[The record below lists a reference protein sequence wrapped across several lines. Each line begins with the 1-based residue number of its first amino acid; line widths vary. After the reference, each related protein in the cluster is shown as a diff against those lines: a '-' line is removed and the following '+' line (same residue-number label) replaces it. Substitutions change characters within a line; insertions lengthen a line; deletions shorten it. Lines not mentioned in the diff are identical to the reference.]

1 MARLVGTFL
10 ALSLLMVG
18 IVGTVSYLRARD
30 SLETSVFERLSAAE
44 QLKADSLDRWI
55 DEQRRN
61 VVFVAG
67 LLGGFRS
74 ELGSQPSTAG
84 GVGSAVRDVLA
95 REPGDPRAAAARSDV
110 RSVLDYVVS
119 QTADAQEF
127 LVLDLDGRV
136 VVSTVAAHERRD
148 QASSQYFEHGSSG
161 TYVQPVADSSLTGKP
176 TITIATPLFDSAG
189 QRIGVVA
196 ANLNLERLDRI
207 VLPATGLGRT
217 GESYLVAK
225 DGRFVHTRL
234 RTGEHADRV
243 SSDGIDRAVGGAEGR
258 GLYDSYAGVPVIGVY
273 SWLDEVGA
281 ALVAEQSQEAA
292 FAPARRLALTLAGI
306 GLAVA
311 ALLGLGIYVASRRL
325 ARPILAITDTA
336 AAVAAGDLE
345 REAPVT
351 TRDEVGTLAVAFN
364 SMTARL
370 RETLEGLEQRVA
382 ERTEDLRIQNAEL
395 GALHETTLGV
405 MHRLDIE
412 DLLQELLERAG
423 ELLDSGHGY
432 IYVRRPGEQQIERR
446 VAIGV
451 FEEDI
456 GRKMALGEGLAGRV
470 WETGE
475 PLVVE
480 DYDAWEG
487 RVQTIA
493 RGRIRALVAV
503 PLSYEDVV
511 IGALGI
517 ARDHADGR
525 SFDASEVERL
535 QRFARLASIALDNAR
550 LYATAQEA
558 RAAADAA
565 NAAKGTFLAAMSHE
579 IRTPMN
585 AVIGMSGLLLR
596 SDLDDEQRDYAS
608 TILTSSEALLAII
621 NDILDFSKIEA
632 GRMELEIAPFSLRE
646 CIDGAVALIGSL
658 ASGKGIGLTREIR
671 DGTPEVV
678 MGDVTRVRQILLN
691 VLNNAVKFTEAGSV
705 ALTAESSVAR
715 DDGAIELHIAVR
727 DTGIGIEPD
736 QIDRLFQS
744 FSQTDATISRRFGGT
759 GLGLAI
765 SKRLAEAMG
774 GTMWAESDGA
784 GHGSTF
790 HATILTRAAAADAVP
805 RSAAP
810 RPGARDLDPEQASR
824 HPLRILLVEDNSV
837 NQKLAL
843 RLLSR
848 MGYEADVA
856 GNGLEAIDA
865 VERQPYDLVL
875 MDVQMPEMDG
885 LEATRHIVDHV
896 DAARRPWI
904 VAMTANAM
912 DGDRERCIAAG
923 MQGYISKPIRVN
935 ELVDALLSA
944 PDKGARSAHATFPR
958 RESGPPA

>member
-1 MARLVGTFL
+1 MARLVLTFL

-18 IVGTVSYLRARD
+18 IVGTVSYLRARS
-30 SLETSVFERLSAAE
+30 SLETSVFDRLSAAE
-44 QLKADSLDRWI
+44 QLKADSIDRWI

-61 VVFVAG
+61 AVFVAG
-67 LLGGFRS
+67 FLGGFQSGTSRG
-74 ELGSQPSTAG
+74 LGCD
-84 GVGSAVRDVLA
+84 VHEVLA
-95 REPGDPRAAAARSDV
+95 PAPGDARASAARARV
-110 RSVLDYVVS
+110 ESVLKYVVS

-136 VVSTVAAHERRD
+136 VVSTVRAHERRS
-148 QASSQYFEHGSSG
+148 QADEQYFIRGSSA
-161 TYVQPVADSSLTGKP
+161 TYVQPVADSSLTSKP
-176 TITIATPLFDSAG
+176 TIAVATPLFDRDG

-217 GESYLVAK
+217 GESYLVGK

-234 RTGEHADRV
+234 STGRYASGV
-243 SSDGIDRAVGGAEGR
+243 SSKGIDSALHGAHGQ
-258 GLYDSYAGVPVIGVY
+258 GLYGSYAGVPVIGVY
-273 SWLDEVGA
+273 HWLDEIGA

-292 FAPARRLALTLAGI
+292 FAPARKLALTLAGI

-311 ALLGLGIYVASRRL
+311 ALLGIGIYIASRRI

-336 AAVAAGDLE
+336 AAVAAGDLT

-351 TRDEVGTLAVAFN
+351 TRDEVGTLATAFN
-364 SMTARL
+364 AMTARL

-382 ERTEDLRIQNAEL
+382 ERTEELRIQNAEL

-405 MHRLDIE
+405 MHRLDVA
-412 DLLQELLERAG
+412 DLLKELLERAG
-423 ELLDSGHGY
+423 ELLGSGHGY
-432 IYVRRPGEQQIERR
+432 IYVRRPGEEQIERR

-451 FEEDI
+451 FEADP
-456 GRKMALGEGLAGRV
+456 GRRMALGQGLAGRV
-470 WETGE
+470 WATGE
-475 PLVVE
+475 SLVVE

-487 RVQTIA
+487 RAETIP

-503 PLSYEDVV
+503 PLSSGQEV

-525 SFDASEVERL
+525 SFEPPEVERL
-535 QRFARLASIALDNAR
+535 QRFAQLASIALDNAR
-550 LYATAQEA
+550 LYAAAQEA
-558 RAAADAA
+558 LAAADAA

-596 SDLDDEQRDYAS
+596 SELDAEQRDYAS
-608 TILTSSEALLAII
+608 TILTSSEALLTII

-632 GRMELEIAPFSLRE
+632 GRMELEVAPFDLRE
-646 CIDGAVALIGSL
+646 CVDGAVGLIGTL
-658 ASGKGIGLTREIR
+658 ASEKGLTLTREFR
-671 DGTPEVV
+671 AGTPEVV
-678 MGDVTRVRQILLN
+678 LGDVSRLRQILLN
-691 VLNNAVKFTEAGSV
+691 VLNNSVKFTEAGTV
-705 ALTAESSVAR
+705 ALTAESSAA
-715 DDGAIELHIAVR
+715 DGDGRVELHIAVR
-727 DTGIGIEPD
+727 DTGIGIPPD
-736 QIDRLFQS
+736 RIDRLFQS
-744 FSQTDATISRRFGGT
+744 FSQTDASISRRFGGT

-774 GTMWAESDGA
+774 GTMWAESEGA
-784 GHGSTF
+784 GRGSTF
-790 HATILTRAAAADAVP
+790 HITIVTREAAADAVP
-805 RSAAP
+805 RGDGS
-810 RPGARDLDPEQASR
+810 RPGSLDLDPEQAAR
-824 HPLRILLVEDNSV
+824 HPLRILLVEDNAV

-848 MGYEADVA
+848 MGYQADVA
-856 GNGLEAIDA
+856 ANGLEAIDA

-896 DAARRPWI
+896 DVARRPWI

-912 DGDRERCIAAG
+912 DGDREQCIAAG
-923 MQGYISKPIRVN
+923 MQGYISKPIRVD
-935 ELVDALLSA
+935 ELVEAVLEA
-944 PDKGARSAHATFPR
+944 PTAKA
-958 RESGPPA
+958 